1 MSSRR
6 TLDNNNAN
14 AAQMCKERLADTNGV
29 DSVVCV
35 CVFPIINLTFAD
47 RISRYYI
54 ISTVENMFQEYS
66 DTHIMIFWYL
76 WRLSGIFCHRAYIDI
91 WTIGQCILNTDSKAM
106 LLSEFK
112 RDKRIIVGAVVSK
125 TLFNLICAVVCA

>member
-1 MSSRR
+1 MSCKEKHGNNNANN
-6 TLDNNNAN
+6 NNNAN

-35 CVFPIINLTFAD
+35 CVFPIINVTFAD

-66 DTHIMIFWYL
+66 NTHN
-76 WRLSGIFCHRAYIDI
+76 DI
-91 WTIGQCILNTDSKAM
+91 LVFV
-106 LLSEFK
+106 E
-112 RDKRIIVGAVVSK
+112 AVRNV
-125 TLFNLICAVVCA
+125 LP